1 MATDNR
7 SLAELM
13 GELSRETATLVRK
26 ELELATTELSAK
38 TAEAGRHVAIA
49 ASGGALVHAGLLV
62 FLAALVIALTEVG
75 LAAWLAALL
84 VAALTTIC
92 GYLLMR
98 TEISKLRQTRFAPTH
113 TIESI
118 KESTTWTTR
127 QGA

>member
-7 SLAELM
+7 SLAELI

-38 TAEAGRHVAIA
+38 TAEAGGHVAIA
-49 ASGGALVHAGLLV
+49 AGGGALLHAGLLV
-62 FLAALVIALTEVG
+62 FLAAIVIALTEIG
-75 LAAWLAALL
+75 MAAWLAALL
-84 VAALTTIC
+84 VATLTTIS
-92 GYLLMR
+92 GYLLVR
-98 TEISKLRQTRFAPTH
+98 TEVSKLRRTTFAPKQ

-118 KESTTWTTR
+118 KETATWTTR

>member
-7 SLAELM
+7 TLAELM

-49 ASGGALVHAGLLV
+49 VGGGALLHAGLLV
-62 FLAALVIALTEVG
+62 FLAALVFALTEIG

-84 VAALTTIC
+84 VAALTTTC
-92 GYLLMR
+92 GYLLIR
-98 TEISKLRQTRFAPTH
+98 TEVAKLRRTTFTPKQ